1 MKPTTIASLQKCKQ
15 DKKRFATI
23 TAYDYSFAKLFADEG
38 INVMLV
44 GDSLGMTVQGHDST
58 LPVTVAD
65 IAYHTA
71 AVRRGAPNCL
81 LLADLP
87 FMAYATPEQAFE
99 NAATVMRAGAN
110 MVKIEGGEWLVETVQ
125 MLTERAVPVCG
136 HLGLTPQSVNIFGG
150 YKVQGRGDEAG
161 DRLLSDA
168 LALEAAGAQLLVL
181 ECVPVELAKRIT
193 EALAIPVI
201 GIGAG
206 NVTDGQIL
214 VMHDAFGITGGH
226 IPKFAKNFLAETGDI
241 RAAVRQYMAEVES
254 GVYPGEEHSFPL
266 RSDVVLII
274 ETLPLLRQQIRR
286 LRMEGKRV
294 ALVPTMGNLH
304 DGHMKLVDEA
314 KARADVV
321 VVSIFVNPMQF
332 DRPEDLARYPRTL
345 QEDCE
350 KLNKRK
356 VDLVFAP
363 SVKEIY
369 PNGTE
374 THTYVDV
381 PGLSTMLEGA
391 SRPGHFRGVSTIVS
405 KLFNLVQPDIACFG
419 EKDFQQLALIRK
431 MVADMGFDI
440 EIVGVPIMRAKD
452 GLALSSR
459 NGYLTAEQRKIAPGL
474 YKVLSSIADKLQAGE
489 RDLDEIIA
497 IAGQE
502 LNEKGFRSDDI
513 QIRDADTLLEIS
525 ENSKRAVIL
534 VAAWLGDARL
544 IDNKL
549 VELA

>member
-1 MKPTTIASLQKCKQ
+1 M
-15 DKKRFATI
+15 
-23 TAYDYSFAKLFADEG
+23 
-38 INVMLV
+38 
-44 GDSLGMTVQGHDST
+44 
-58 LPVTVAD
+58 
-65 IAYHTA
+65 
-71 AVRRGAPNCL
+71 
-81 LLADLP
+81 
-87 FMAYATPEQAFE
+87 
-99 NAATVMRAGAN
+99 
-110 MVKIEGGEWLVETVQ
+110 
-125 MLTERAVPVCG
+125 
-136 HLGLTPQSVNIFGG
+136 
-150 YKVQGRGDEAG
+150 
-161 DRLLSDA
+161 
-168 LALEAAGAQLLVL
+168 
-181 ECVPVELAKRIT
+181 
-193 EALAIPVI
+193 
-201 GIGAG
+201 
-206 NVTDGQIL
+206 
-214 VMHDAFGITGGH
+214 
-226 IPKFAKNFLAETGDI
+226 
-241 RAAVRQYMAEVES
+241 
-254 GVYPGEEHSFPL
+254 
-266 RSDVVLII
+266 LII

-440 EIVGVPIMRAKD
+440 EIISVPIMRAKD

-502 LNEKGFRSDDI
+502 LNEKGFRADDI
-513 QIRDADTLLEIS
+513 QIRDADTLLEVS

-544 IDNKL
+544 IDNKM

>member
-1 MKPTTIASLQKCKQ
+1 M
-15 DKKRFATI
+15 
-23 TAYDYSFAKLFADEG
+23 
-38 INVMLV
+38 
-44 GDSLGMTVQGHDST
+44 
-58 LPVTVAD
+58 
-65 IAYHTA
+65 
-71 AVRRGAPNCL
+71 
-81 LLADLP
+81 
-87 FMAYATPEQAFE
+87 
-99 NAATVMRAGAN
+99 
-110 MVKIEGGEWLVETVQ
+110 
-125 MLTERAVPVCG
+125 
-136 HLGLTPQSVNIFGG
+136 
-150 YKVQGRGDEAG
+150 
-161 DRLLSDA
+161 
-168 LALEAAGAQLLVL
+168 
-181 ECVPVELAKRIT
+181 
-193 EALAIPVI
+193 
-201 GIGAG
+201 
-206 NVTDGQIL
+206 
-214 VMHDAFGITGGH
+214 
-226 IPKFAKNFLAETGDI
+226 
-241 RAAVRQYMAEVES
+241 
-254 GVYPGEEHSFPL
+254 
-266 RSDVVLII
+266 LII

-286 LRMEGKRV
+286 LRMEDKRV

-544 IDNKL
+544 IDNKM

>member
-1 MKPTTIASLQKCKQ
+1 M
-15 DKKRFATI
+15 
-23 TAYDYSFAKLFADEG
+23 
-38 INVMLV
+38 
-44 GDSLGMTVQGHDST
+44 
-58 LPVTVAD
+58 
-65 IAYHTA
+65 
-71 AVRRGAPNCL
+71 
-81 LLADLP
+81 
-87 FMAYATPEQAFE
+87 
-99 NAATVMRAGAN
+99 
-110 MVKIEGGEWLVETVQ
+110 
-125 MLTERAVPVCG
+125 
-136 HLGLTPQSVNIFGG
+136 
-150 YKVQGRGDEAG
+150 
-161 DRLLSDA
+161 
-168 LALEAAGAQLLVL
+168 
-181 ECVPVELAKRIT
+181 
-193 EALAIPVI
+193 
-201 GIGAG
+201 
-206 NVTDGQIL
+206 
-214 VMHDAFGITGGH
+214 
-226 IPKFAKNFLAETGDI
+226 
-241 RAAVRQYMAEVES
+241 
-254 GVYPGEEHSFPL
+254 
-266 RSDVVLII
+266 LII

-369 PNGTE
+369 PNSTE

-431 MVADMGFDI
+431 MVADMSFDI

-502 LNEKGFRSDDI
+502 LNEKGFRADDI
-513 QIRDADTLLEIS
+513 QIRDADTLLEVS
-525 ENSKRAVIL
+525 ETSKRAVIL

-544 IDNKL
+544 IDNKM

>member
-1 MKPTTIASLQKCKQ
+1 M
-15 DKKRFATI
+15 
-23 TAYDYSFAKLFADEG
+23 
-38 INVMLV
+38 
-44 GDSLGMTVQGHDST
+44 
-58 LPVTVAD
+58 
-65 IAYHTA
+65 
-71 AVRRGAPNCL
+71 
-81 LLADLP
+81 
-87 FMAYATPEQAFE
+87 
-99 NAATVMRAGAN
+99 
-110 MVKIEGGEWLVETVQ
+110 
-125 MLTERAVPVCG
+125 
-136 HLGLTPQSVNIFGG
+136 
-150 YKVQGRGDEAG
+150 
-161 DRLLSDA
+161 
-168 LALEAAGAQLLVL
+168 
-181 ECVPVELAKRIT
+181 
-193 EALAIPVI
+193 
-201 GIGAG
+201 
-206 NVTDGQIL
+206 
-214 VMHDAFGITGGH
+214 
-226 IPKFAKNFLAETGDI
+226 
-241 RAAVRQYMAEVES
+241 
-254 GVYPGEEHSFPL
+254 
-266 RSDVVLII
+266 LII

-304 DGHMKLVDEA
+304 DGHMKLVDKA

-502 LNEKGFRSDDI
+502 LNEKGFRADDI
-513 QIRDADTLLEIS
+513 QIRDADTLREVS
-525 ENSKRAVIL
+525 ETSKRAVIL

-544 IDNKL
+544 IDNKM

>member
-1 MKPTTIASLQKCKQ
+1 M
-15 DKKRFATI
+15 
-23 TAYDYSFAKLFADEG
+23 
-38 INVMLV
+38 
-44 GDSLGMTVQGHDST
+44 
-58 LPVTVAD
+58 
-65 IAYHTA
+65 
-71 AVRRGAPNCL
+71 
-81 LLADLP
+81 
-87 FMAYATPEQAFE
+87 
-99 NAATVMRAGAN
+99 
-110 MVKIEGGEWLVETVQ
+110 
-125 MLTERAVPVCG
+125 
-136 HLGLTPQSVNIFGG
+136 
-150 YKVQGRGDEAG
+150 
-161 DRLLSDA
+161 
-168 LALEAAGAQLLVL
+168 
-181 ECVPVELAKRIT
+181 
-193 EALAIPVI
+193 
-201 GIGAG
+201 
-206 NVTDGQIL
+206 
-214 VMHDAFGITGGH
+214 
-226 IPKFAKNFLAETGDI
+226 
-241 RAAVRQYMAEVES
+241 
-254 GVYPGEEHSFPL
+254 
-266 RSDVVLII
+266 LII

-405 KLFNLVQPDIACFG
+405 KLFNLLQPDIACFG

-440 EIVGVPIMRAKD
+440 EIIGVPIMRAKD

-502 LNEKGFRSDDI
+502 LNEKGFRADDI
-513 QIRDADTLLEIS
+513 QIRDADTLQEVS

-544 IDNKL
+544 IDNKI

>member
-1 MKPTTIASLQKCKQ
+1 M
-15 DKKRFATI
+15 
-23 TAYDYSFAKLFADEG
+23 
-38 INVMLV
+38 
-44 GDSLGMTVQGHDST
+44 
-58 LPVTVAD
+58 
-65 IAYHTA
+65 
-71 AVRRGAPNCL
+71 
-81 LLADLP
+81 
-87 FMAYATPEQAFE
+87 
-99 NAATVMRAGAN
+99 
-110 MVKIEGGEWLVETVQ
+110 
-125 MLTERAVPVCG
+125 
-136 HLGLTPQSVNIFGG
+136 
-150 YKVQGRGDEAG
+150 
-161 DRLLSDA
+161 
-168 LALEAAGAQLLVL
+168 
-181 ECVPVELAKRIT
+181 
-193 EALAIPVI
+193 
-201 GIGAG
+201 
-206 NVTDGQIL
+206 
-214 VMHDAFGITGGH
+214 
-226 IPKFAKNFLAETGDI
+226 
-241 RAAVRQYMAEVES
+241 
-254 GVYPGEEHSFPL
+254 
-266 RSDVVLII
+266 LII

-440 EIVGVPIMRAKD
+440 EIVDVPIMRAKD

-502 LNEKGFRSDDI
+502 LNEKGFRADDI
-513 QIRDADTLLEIS
+513 QIRDADTLLEVS
-525 ENSKRAVIL
+525 EKSKRAVIL

-544 IDNKL
+544 IDNKI
-549 VELA
+549 VELV

>member
-1 MKPTTIASLQKCKQ
+1 M
-15 DKKRFATI
+15 
-23 TAYDYSFAKLFADEG
+23 
-38 INVMLV
+38 
-44 GDSLGMTVQGHDST
+44 
-58 LPVTVAD
+58 
-65 IAYHTA
+65 
-71 AVRRGAPNCL
+71 
-81 LLADLP
+81 
-87 FMAYATPEQAFE
+87 
-99 NAATVMRAGAN
+99 
-110 MVKIEGGEWLVETVQ
+110 
-125 MLTERAVPVCG
+125 
-136 HLGLTPQSVNIFGG
+136 
-150 YKVQGRGDEAG
+150 
-161 DRLLSDA
+161 
-168 LALEAAGAQLLVL
+168 
-181 ECVPVELAKRIT
+181 
-193 EALAIPVI
+193 
-201 GIGAG
+201 
-206 NVTDGQIL
+206 
-214 VMHDAFGITGGH
+214 
-226 IPKFAKNFLAETGDI
+226 
-241 RAAVRQYMAEVES
+241 
-254 GVYPGEEHSFPL
+254 
-266 RSDVVLII
+266 LII

-405 KLFNLVQPDIACFG
+405 KLFNLVHPDIACFG

-489 RDLDEIIA
+489 RDLDEIIT

-502 LNEKGFRSDDI
+502 LNEKGFRADDI
-513 QIRDADTLLEIS
+513 QIRDADTLLEVS

-544 IDNKL
+544 IDNKM

>member
-1 MKPTTIASLQKCKQ
+1 M
-15 DKKRFATI
+15 
-23 TAYDYSFAKLFADEG
+23 
-38 INVMLV
+38 
-44 GDSLGMTVQGHDST
+44 
-58 LPVTVAD
+58 
-65 IAYHTA
+65 
-71 AVRRGAPNCL
+71 
-81 LLADLP
+81 
-87 FMAYATPEQAFE
+87 
-99 NAATVMRAGAN
+99 
-110 MVKIEGGEWLVETVQ
+110 
-125 MLTERAVPVCG
+125 
-136 HLGLTPQSVNIFGG
+136 
-150 YKVQGRGDEAG
+150 
-161 DRLLSDA
+161 
-168 LALEAAGAQLLVL
+168 
-181 ECVPVELAKRIT
+181 
-193 EALAIPVI
+193 
-201 GIGAG
+201 
-206 NVTDGQIL
+206 
-214 VMHDAFGITGGH
+214 
-226 IPKFAKNFLAETGDI
+226 
-241 RAAVRQYMAEVES
+241 
-254 GVYPGEEHSFPL
+254 
-266 RSDVVLII
+266 LII

-489 RDLDEIIA
+489 RDLDEIIT

-502 LNEKGFRSDDI
+502 LNEKGFRADDI
-513 QIRDADTLLEIS
+513 QIRDADTLLEVS
-525 ENSKRAVIL
+525 ETSKRAVIL

-544 IDNKL
+544 IDNKM
-549 VELA
+549 VEIGRAHV

>member
-1 MKPTTIASLQKCKQ
+1 M
-15 DKKRFATI
+15 
-23 TAYDYSFAKLFADEG
+23 
-38 INVMLV
+38 
-44 GDSLGMTVQGHDST
+44 
-58 LPVTVAD
+58 
-65 IAYHTA
+65 
-71 AVRRGAPNCL
+71 
-81 LLADLP
+81 
-87 FMAYATPEQAFE
+87 
-99 NAATVMRAGAN
+99 
-110 MVKIEGGEWLVETVQ
+110 
-125 MLTERAVPVCG
+125 
-136 HLGLTPQSVNIFGG
+136 
-150 YKVQGRGDEAG
+150 
-161 DRLLSDA
+161 
-168 LALEAAGAQLLVL
+168 
-181 ECVPVELAKRIT
+181 
-193 EALAIPVI
+193 
-201 GIGAG
+201 
-206 NVTDGQIL
+206 
-214 VMHDAFGITGGH
+214 
-226 IPKFAKNFLAETGDI
+226 
-241 RAAVRQYMAEVES
+241 
-254 GVYPGEEHSFPL
+254 
-266 RSDVVLII
+266 LII

-459 NGYLTAEQRKIAPGL
+459 NSYLTAEQRKIAPGL

-502 LNEKGFRSDDI
+502 LNEKGFRADDI
-513 QIRDADTLLEIS
+513 QIRDADTLLEVS

>member
-1 MKPTTIASLQKCKQ
+1 M
-15 DKKRFATI
+15 
-23 TAYDYSFAKLFADEG
+23 
-38 INVMLV
+38 
-44 GDSLGMTVQGHDST
+44 
-58 LPVTVAD
+58 
-65 IAYHTA
+65 
-71 AVRRGAPNCL
+71 
-81 LLADLP
+81 
-87 FMAYATPEQAFE
+87 
-99 NAATVMRAGAN
+99 
-110 MVKIEGGEWLVETVQ
+110 
-125 MLTERAVPVCG
+125 
-136 HLGLTPQSVNIFGG
+136 
-150 YKVQGRGDEAG
+150 
-161 DRLLSDA
+161 
-168 LALEAAGAQLLVL
+168 
-181 ECVPVELAKRIT
+181 
-193 EALAIPVI
+193 
-201 GIGAG
+201 
-206 NVTDGQIL
+206 
-214 VMHDAFGITGGH
+214 
-226 IPKFAKNFLAETGDI
+226 
-241 RAAVRQYMAEVES
+241 
-254 GVYPGEEHSFPL
+254 
-266 RSDVVLII
+266 LII

-304 DGHMKLVDEA
+304 DGHMKLLDEA

-502 LNEKGFRSDDI
+502 LNEKGFRADDI
-513 QIRDADTLLEIS
+513 QIRDADTLLEVS
-525 ENSKRAVIL
+525 ETSKRAVIL

-544 IDNKL
+544 IDNKM

>member
-1 MKPTTIASLQKCKQ
+1 M
-15 DKKRFATI
+15 
-23 TAYDYSFAKLFADEG
+23 
-38 INVMLV
+38 
-44 GDSLGMTVQGHDST
+44 
-58 LPVTVAD
+58 
-65 IAYHTA
+65 
-71 AVRRGAPNCL
+71 
-81 LLADLP
+81 
-87 FMAYATPEQAFE
+87 
-99 NAATVMRAGAN
+99 
-110 MVKIEGGEWLVETVQ
+110 
-125 MLTERAVPVCG
+125 
-136 HLGLTPQSVNIFGG
+136 
-150 YKVQGRGDEAG
+150 
-161 DRLLSDA
+161 
-168 LALEAAGAQLLVL
+168 
-181 ECVPVELAKRIT
+181 
-193 EALAIPVI
+193 
-201 GIGAG
+201 
-206 NVTDGQIL
+206 
-214 VMHDAFGITGGH
+214 
-226 IPKFAKNFLAETGDI
+226 
-241 RAAVRQYMAEVES
+241 
-254 GVYPGEEHSFPL
+254 
-266 RSDVVLII
+266 LII

-489 RDLDEIIA
+489 RDLDEIIT

-502 LNEKGFRSDDI
+502 LNEKGFRADDI
-513 QIRDADTLLEIS
+513 QIRDADTLLEVS
-525 ENSKRAVIL
+525 ETSKRAVIL
-534 VAAWLGDARL
+534 VAAWLGNARL
-544 IDNKL
+544 IDNKM

>member
-1 MKPTTIASLQKCKQ
+1 M
-15 DKKRFATI
+15 
-23 TAYDYSFAKLFADEG
+23 
-38 INVMLV
+38 
-44 GDSLGMTVQGHDST
+44 
-58 LPVTVAD
+58 
-65 IAYHTA
+65 
-71 AVRRGAPNCL
+71 
-81 LLADLP
+81 
-87 FMAYATPEQAFE
+87 
-99 NAATVMRAGAN
+99 
-110 MVKIEGGEWLVETVQ
+110 
-125 MLTERAVPVCG
+125 
-136 HLGLTPQSVNIFGG
+136 
-150 YKVQGRGDEAG
+150 
-161 DRLLSDA
+161 
-168 LALEAAGAQLLVL
+168 
-181 ECVPVELAKRIT
+181 
-193 EALAIPVI
+193 
-201 GIGAG
+201 
-206 NVTDGQIL
+206 
-214 VMHDAFGITGGH
+214 
-226 IPKFAKNFLAETGDI
+226 
-241 RAAVRQYMAEVES
+241 
-254 GVYPGEEHSFPL
+254 
-266 RSDVVLII
+266 LII
-274 ETLPLLRQQIRR
+274 ETLPLLRQQILR

-489 RDLDEIIA
+489 RDLDKIIT

-502 LNEKGFRSDDI
+502 LNEKGFRADDI
-513 QIRDADTLLEIS
+513 QIRDADTLLEVS
-525 ENSKRAVIL
+525 ETSKRAVIL

-544 IDNKL
+544 IDNKM

>member
-1 MKPTTIASLQKCKQ
+1 M
-15 DKKRFATI
+15 
-23 TAYDYSFAKLFADEG
+23 
-38 INVMLV
+38 
-44 GDSLGMTVQGHDST
+44 
-58 LPVTVAD
+58 
-65 IAYHTA
+65 
-71 AVRRGAPNCL
+71 
-81 LLADLP
+81 
-87 FMAYATPEQAFE
+87 
-99 NAATVMRAGAN
+99 
-110 MVKIEGGEWLVETVQ
+110 
-125 MLTERAVPVCG
+125 
-136 HLGLTPQSVNIFGG
+136 
-150 YKVQGRGDEAG
+150 
-161 DRLLSDA
+161 
-168 LALEAAGAQLLVL
+168 
-181 ECVPVELAKRIT
+181 
-193 EALAIPVI
+193 
-201 GIGAG
+201 
-206 NVTDGQIL
+206 
-214 VMHDAFGITGGH
+214 
-226 IPKFAKNFLAETGDI
+226 
-241 RAAVRQYMAEVES
+241 
-254 GVYPGEEHSFPL
+254 
-266 RSDVVLII
+266 LII

-345 QEDCE
+345 QEDSE

-502 LNEKGFRSDDI
+502 LNEKGFRADDI
-513 QIRDADTLLEIS
+513 QIRDADTLLEVS
-525 ENSKRAVIL
+525 ETSKRAVIL

-544 IDNKL
+544 IDNKM

>member
-1 MKPTTIASLQKCKQ
+1 M
-15 DKKRFATI
+15 
-23 TAYDYSFAKLFADEG
+23 
-38 INVMLV
+38 
-44 GDSLGMTVQGHDST
+44 
-58 LPVTVAD
+58 
-65 IAYHTA
+65 
-71 AVRRGAPNCL
+71 
-81 LLADLP
+81 
-87 FMAYATPEQAFE
+87 
-99 NAATVMRAGAN
+99 
-110 MVKIEGGEWLVETVQ
+110 
-125 MLTERAVPVCG
+125 
-136 HLGLTPQSVNIFGG
+136 
-150 YKVQGRGDEAG
+150 
-161 DRLLSDA
+161 
-168 LALEAAGAQLLVL
+168 
-181 ECVPVELAKRIT
+181 
-193 EALAIPVI
+193 
-201 GIGAG
+201 
-206 NVTDGQIL
+206 
-214 VMHDAFGITGGH
+214 
-226 IPKFAKNFLAETGDI
+226 
-241 RAAVRQYMAEVES
+241 
-254 GVYPGEEHSFPL
+254 
-266 RSDVVLII
+266 LII

-489 RDLDEIIA
+489 RDLDEIIT

-502 LNEKGFRSDDI
+502 LNEKGFRADDI
-513 QIRDADTLLEIS
+513 QISDADTLLEVS
-525 ENSKRAVIL
+525 ETSKRAVIL

-544 IDNKL
+544 IDNKM

>member
-1 MKPTTIASLQKCKQ
+1 M
-15 DKKRFATI
+15 
-23 TAYDYSFAKLFADEG
+23 
-38 INVMLV
+38 
-44 GDSLGMTVQGHDST
+44 
-58 LPVTVAD
+58 
-65 IAYHTA
+65 
-71 AVRRGAPNCL
+71 
-81 LLADLP
+81 
-87 FMAYATPEQAFE
+87 
-99 NAATVMRAGAN
+99 
-110 MVKIEGGEWLVETVQ
+110 
-125 MLTERAVPVCG
+125 
-136 HLGLTPQSVNIFGG
+136 
-150 YKVQGRGDEAG
+150 
-161 DRLLSDA
+161 
-168 LALEAAGAQLLVL
+168 
-181 ECVPVELAKRIT
+181 
-193 EALAIPVI
+193 
-201 GIGAG
+201 
-206 NVTDGQIL
+206 
-214 VMHDAFGITGGH
+214 
-226 IPKFAKNFLAETGDI
+226 
-241 RAAVRQYMAEVES
+241 
-254 GVYPGEEHSFPL
+254 
-266 RSDVVLII
+266 LII

-332 DRPEDLARYPRTL
+332 DRLEDLARYPRTL

-544 IDNKL
+544 IDNKI

>member
-1 MKPTTIASLQKCKQ
+1 M
-15 DKKRFATI
+15 
-23 TAYDYSFAKLFADEG
+23 
-38 INVMLV
+38 
-44 GDSLGMTVQGHDST
+44 
-58 LPVTVAD
+58 
-65 IAYHTA
+65 
-71 AVRRGAPNCL
+71 
-81 LLADLP
+81 
-87 FMAYATPEQAFE
+87 
-99 NAATVMRAGAN
+99 
-110 MVKIEGGEWLVETVQ
+110 
-125 MLTERAVPVCG
+125 
-136 HLGLTPQSVNIFGG
+136 
-150 YKVQGRGDEAG
+150 
-161 DRLLSDA
+161 
-168 LALEAAGAQLLVL
+168 
-181 ECVPVELAKRIT
+181 
-193 EALAIPVI
+193 
-201 GIGAG
+201 
-206 NVTDGQIL
+206 
-214 VMHDAFGITGGH
+214 
-226 IPKFAKNFLAETGDI
+226 
-241 RAAVRQYMAEVES
+241 
-254 GVYPGEEHSFPL
+254 
-266 RSDVVLII
+266 LII

-304 DGHMKLVDEA
+304 DGHMKLVEEA

-489 RDLDEIIA
+489 RDLDEIIT

-502 LNEKGFRSDDI
+502 LNEKGFRADDI
-513 QIRDADTLLEIS
+513 QIRDADTLLEVS
-525 ENSKRAVIL
+525 ETSKRAVIL

-544 IDNKL
+544 IDNKM

>member
-1 MKPTTIASLQKCKQ
+1 
-15 DKKRFATI
+15 
-23 TAYDYSFAKLFADEG
+23 
-38 INVMLV
+38 
-44 GDSLGMTVQGHDST
+44 
-58 LPVTVAD
+58 
-65 IAYHTA
+65 
-71 AVRRGAPNCL
+71 
-81 LLADLP
+81 
-87 FMAYATPEQAFE
+87 
-99 NAATVMRAGAN
+99 
-110 MVKIEGGEWLVETVQ
+110 
-125 MLTERAVPVCG
+125 
-136 HLGLTPQSVNIFGG
+136 
-150 YKVQGRGDEAG
+150 
-161 DRLLSDA
+161 
-168 LALEAAGAQLLVL
+168 
-181 ECVPVELAKRIT
+181 
-193 EALAIPVI
+193 
-201 GIGAG
+201 
-206 NVTDGQIL
+206 
-214 VMHDAFGITGGH
+214 
-226 IPKFAKNFLAETGDI
+226 
-241 RAAVRQYMAEVES
+241 
-254 GVYPGEEHSFPL
+254 
-266 RSDVVLII
+266 VLII

-489 RDLDEIIA
+489 RDLDEIIT

-502 LNEKGFRSDDI
+502 LNEKGFRADDI
-513 QIRDADTLLEIS
+513 QIRDADTLLEVS

-544 IDNKL
+544 IDNKI

>member
-1 MKPTTIASLQKCKQ
+1 
-15 DKKRFATI
+15 
-23 TAYDYSFAKLFADEG
+23 
-38 INVMLV
+38 
-44 GDSLGMTVQGHDST
+44 
-58 LPVTVAD
+58 
-65 IAYHTA
+65 
-71 AVRRGAPNCL
+71 
-81 LLADLP
+81 
-87 FMAYATPEQAFE
+87 
-99 NAATVMRAGAN
+99 
-110 MVKIEGGEWLVETVQ
+110 
-125 MLTERAVPVCG
+125 
-136 HLGLTPQSVNIFGG
+136 
-150 YKVQGRGDEAG
+150 
-161 DRLLSDA
+161 
-168 LALEAAGAQLLVL
+168 
-181 ECVPVELAKRIT
+181 
-193 EALAIPVI
+193 
-201 GIGAG
+201 
-206 NVTDGQIL
+206 
-214 VMHDAFGITGGH
+214 
-226 IPKFAKNFLAETGDI
+226 
-241 RAAVRQYMAEVES
+241 
-254 GVYPGEEHSFPL
+254 
-266 RSDVVLII
+266 VLII

-459 NGYLTAEQRKIAPGL
+459 NGYLTAEQRKIAPDL
-474 YKVLSSIADKLQAGE
+474 YKVLSSIADKLQVGE
-489 RDLDEIIA
+489 RDLDEIIT

-502 LNEKGFRSDDI
+502 LNEKGFRADDI
-513 QIRDADTLLEIS
+513 QIRDADTLLEVS
-525 ENSKRAVIL
+525 ETSKRAVIL

-544 IDNKL
+544 IDNKI